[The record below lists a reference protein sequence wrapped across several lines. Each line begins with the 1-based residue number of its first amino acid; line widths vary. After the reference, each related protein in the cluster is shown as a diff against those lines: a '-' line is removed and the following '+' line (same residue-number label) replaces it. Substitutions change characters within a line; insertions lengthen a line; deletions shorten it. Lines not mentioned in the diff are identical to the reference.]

1 MTGIIRKKIT
11 SPIPFK
17 GYVVRASVDEPQY
30 LIESEK
36 TTHLAM
42 HKGTA
47 LRLLAK
53 RRTTAA
59 KSKPRRAR

>member
-11 SPIPFK
+11 SPVPFK
-17 GYVVRASVDEPQY
+17 GYVVRASIDEPQY
-30 LIESEK
+30 LIESET

-47 LRLLAK
+47 LRLLTK
-53 RRTTAA
+53 RRA
-59 KSKPRRAR
+59 KAVKSRSR